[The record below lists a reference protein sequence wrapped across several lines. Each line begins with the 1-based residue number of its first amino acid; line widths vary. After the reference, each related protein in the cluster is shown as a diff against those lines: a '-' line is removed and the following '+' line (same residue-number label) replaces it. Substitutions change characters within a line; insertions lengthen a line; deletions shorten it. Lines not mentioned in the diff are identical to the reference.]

1 MPLNFPNSP
10 TNNQIYTTDRGD
22 SYRYD
27 SGVSA
32 WLAVSSSV
40 TGNSR
45 NNQILYN
52 SSNTV
57 LGSDGAT
64 FDAVAN
70 TAQFNN
76 VAVSLNVTAQ
86 YFYGNGAFLTGVAG
100 DLTPAFTQ
108 ANTGRDH
115 ANAAFARAN
124 DSVQYNVAG
133 TFTEKQTFNAN
144 TSAATVT
151 LIPRS
156 SSPTVTAEGDLW
168 FDNVAGRLRFRL
180 NSAAREV
187 VQLDGLQTSTARKT
201 FTASNTACGSIAITP
216 VASLPNNIVQG
227 DFVVSRTD
235 NLVYYYADTTWRSLS
250 TNVQLQAAFTLA
262 NIAYA
267 HANADYAFSNSAHS
281 IANLAFTHA
290 NNAYAQANTANNMA
304 VGNTIANGMYQT
316 RSSRSQLNL
325 IETNQI
331 LYNIVDDAAGNRINV
346 SANIVG
352 ITPVAITANAAFLH
366 ANAAFASS
374 NADYA
379 FSNSAHSIA
388 NLAFTHANA
397 AFTKANSGG
406 GAVID
411 LDTRNVTNY
420 IVFDDSTSGT
430 FANANVSTSLTFN
443 PATGTL
449 SATIFNSTSDRSLK
463 NDITQITDA
472 VTIVNKLKGVRFKW
486 NSGSPSIGVV
496 AQDLEEVVP
505 ELVTSSGEYK
515 TVNYDG
521 LIGILIEAIKELH
534 KEVKDLR
541 AKYEANEDR

>member
-1 MPLNFPNSP
+1 MAINFPSTP
-10 TNNQIYTTDRGD
+10 TNEQTYTENGITYVY
-22 SYRYD
+22 S
-27 SGVSA
+27 SAKGVWNVVA
-32 WLAVSSSV
+32 PAI
-40 TGNSR
+40 TGNSL

-52 SSNTV
+52 SSNTIA
-57 LGSDGAT
+57 GSNGMVYIASSNT
-64 FDAVAN
+64 VAM
-70 TAQFNN
+70 NN
-76 VAVSLNVTAQ
+76 VAVTLNVSAL

-100 DLTPAFTQ
+100 DLTPAFQQ

-201 FTASNTACGSIAITP
+201 FTSSNAACGSIAITP

-267 HANADYAFSNSAHS
+267 HANA
-281 IANLAFTHA
+281 
-290 NNAYAQANTANNMA
+290 
-304 VGNTIANGMYQT
+304 
-316 RSSRSQLNL
+316 
-325 IETNQI
+325 
-331 LYNIVDDAAGNRINV
+331 
-346 SANIVG
+346 
-352 ITPVAITANAAFLH
+352 
-366 ANAAFASS
+366 AFASS

-397 AFTKANSGG
+397 AFFQANTADDHANLSFAQANTARIHANSGFSQANTARDHANAAFAKANTSSGG
-406 GAVID
+406 GAYFVGNNGEVGAAAGLQDIFRVHTNT
-411 LDTRNVTNY
+411 LTQNVTIY
-420 IVFDDSTSGT
+420 SGN
-430 FANANVSTSLTFN
+430 NALAAGPITVAENRSLTIQ
-443 PATGTL
+443 TGARV
-449 SATIFNSTSDRSLK
+449 S
-463 NDITQITDA
+463 
-472 VTIVNKLKGVRFKW
+472 IV
-486 NSGSPSIGVV
+486 
-496 AQDLEEVVP
+496 
-505 ELVTSSGEYK
+505 
-515 TVNYDG
+515 
-521 LIGILIEAIKELH
+521 
-534 KEVKDLR
+534 
-541 AKYEANEDR
+541 